1 MGVVKSNLQLL
12 FCQKAL
18 LQHNERLGPHVKEEI
33 DDAEIGQE
41 AEALLEDLVIGHGTE
56 GGIGLVEGEL
66 GMDAFAVILNAL
78 RSLRLIEG
86 ASNHL
91 RMQVDKVAN
100 QLHQRLVVIHQEGVA
115 FLFVEGGEVVAIVLE
130 IGGVVVG

>member
-18 LQHNERLGPHVKEEI
+18 FQHDERFWAHVEEEI

-41 AEALLEDLVIGHGTE
+41 AEALLEDLVIGYGAE
-56 GGIGLVEGEL
+56 GGIGLVVREL
-66 GMDAFAVILNAL
+66 GMDAFAEVLNAL
-78 RSLRLIEG
+78 GSLRLVEG

-91 RMQVDKVAN
+91 GMQVDEVAN

>member
-18 LQHNERLGPHVKEEI
+18 FQHDERFWAHVEEEI

-100 QLHQRLVVIHQEGVA
+100 QLHQRLVVIHEKGIR
-115 FLFVEGGEVVAIVLE
+115 FLLIERSKVVAVVLKVRGMIV
-130 IGGVVVG
+130 G